1 MMSKNYVAFH
11 FPRKK
16 KDKYLFAGIKKHHLV
31 NKFENKSL
39 FGSLSLFISSH
50 VEAQNSGGYQN
61 QHERIQHLNIC

>member
-1 MMSKNYVAFH
+1 MRPFI
-11 FPRKK
+11 FPGK